1 MLRTEYPT
9 RPLECWPK
17 MKELRRTLFR
27 EYWENQDKG
36 NPLMLGGYGNLSSLP
51 SGVDGRGAGLGIY
64 YARVMR
70 DRDLLLKCHQTMD
83 EMGYGP
89 EICATLRVNLASM
102 FMGFQMRSPKGKL
115 YKPDFIIEFHI
126 CDSQSKS
133 TQIAWEHYQIPY
145 FVLEIP
151 LFPPERVETGKDYM
165 VAQMDACI
173 RWMEKV
179 TGKEYDDEKLIKAV
193 YNEWDGRV
201 LWSRV
206 AEFQKATPAPLDQK
220 MFNSFA
226 TLMMW
231 GPHQQPVTEVLWELY
246 DETRQR
252 VDEGIAAVSTERCRL
267 LHEGQPP
274 WFHRAFLRYPNLY
287 GASYLGSAYLW
298 GLWGAFRAD
307 EDGTWTVPLTPRER
321 GTVLRNREDALRSLA
336 DLALDHSPIVTSH
349 MVAPQVAA
357 TVKMVKDWHVD
368 GVVLHIDR
376 GCKGQSAANAETRLA
391 LREENIPCMVYESNN
406 ADPREFSEAQV
417 MDRMDSFLESLG
429 VSRLE
434 AFSSGKDEED

>member
-1 MLRTEYPT
+1 M
-9 RPLECWPK
+9 
-17 MKELRRTLFR
+17 
-27 EYWENQDKG
+27 
-36 NPLMLGGYGNLSSLP
+36 
-51 SGVDGRGAGLGIY
+51 GIY

-133 TQIAWEHYQIPY
+133 TQIAWEHYKIPY

-151 LFPPERVETGKDYM
+151 LFPPERIETGKDYM
-165 VAQMDACI
+165 VAQMDECI

-179 TGKEYDDEKLIKAV
+179 AGKKYDDEKLVESV

-201 LWSRV
+201 MWSRV
-206 AEFQKATPAPLDQK
+206 AEFQKAIPAPLDQK

-231 GPHQQPVTEVLWELY
+231 GPHQQPVADVLRELCE
-246 DETRQR
+246 ETRQR
-252 VDEGIAAVSTERCRL
+252 VDEGIAGVSTERCRL

-274 WFHRAFLRYPNLY
+274 WFNRAFLRYPNLY

-298 GLWGAFRAD
+298 GLWGAFHAD
-307 EDGTWTVPLTPRER
+307 ADGTWTVPLTPRER
-321 GTVLRNREDALRSLA
+321 GIKLRSREDALRSLA

-391 LREENIPCMVYESNN
+391 LR
-406 ADPREFSEAQV
+406 
-417 MDRMDSFLESLG
+417 
-429 VSRLE
+429 
-434 AFSSGKDEED
+434 DEG

>member
-1 MLRTEYPT
+1 
-9 RPLECWPK
+9 
-17 MKELRRTLFR
+17 
-27 EYWENQDKG
+27 
-36 NPLMLGGYGNLSSLP
+36 
-51 SGVDGRGAGLGIY
+51 
-64 YARVMR
+64 
-70 DRDLLLKCHQTMD
+70 
-83 EMGYGP
+83 
-89 EICATLRVNLASM
+89 
-102 FMGFQMRSPKGKL
+102 
-115 YKPDFIIEFHI
+115 
-126 CDSQSKS
+126 
-133 TQIAWEHYQIPY
+133 
-145 FVLEIP
+145 
-151 LFPPERVETGKDYM
+151 
-165 VAQMDACI
+165 
-173 RWMEKV
+173 
-179 TGKEYDDEKLIKAV
+179 
-193 YNEWDGRV
+193 
-201 LWSRV
+201 
-206 AEFQKATPAPLDQK
+206 

-298 GLWGAFRAD
+298 GLWGAFGAD

>member
-179 TGKEYDDEKLIKAV
+179 TGKEY
-193 YNEWDGRV
+193 
-201 LWSRV
+201 
-206 AEFQKATPAPLDQK
+206 
-220 MFNSFA
+220 
-226 TLMMW
+226 
-231 GPHQQPVTEVLWELY
+231 
-246 DETRQR
+246 
-252 VDEGIAAVSTERCRL
+252 
-267 LHEGQPP
+267 
-274 WFHRAFLRYPNLY
+274 
-287 GASYLGSAYLW
+287 
-298 GLWGAFRAD
+298 
-307 EDGTWTVPLTPRER
+307 
-321 GTVLRNREDALRSLA
+321 
-336 DLALDHSPIVTSH
+336 
-349 MVAPQVAA
+349 
-357 TVKMVKDWHVD
+357 
-368 GVVLHIDR
+368 
-376 GCKGQSAANAETRLA
+376 
-391 LREENIPCMVYESNN
+391 
-406 ADPREFSEAQV
+406 
-417 MDRMDSFLESLG
+417 
-429 VSRLE
+429 
-434 AFSSGKDEED
+434 